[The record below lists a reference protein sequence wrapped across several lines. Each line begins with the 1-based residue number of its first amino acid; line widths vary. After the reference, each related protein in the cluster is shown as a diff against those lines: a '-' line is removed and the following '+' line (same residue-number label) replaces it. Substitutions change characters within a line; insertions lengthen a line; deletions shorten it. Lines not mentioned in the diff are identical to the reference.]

1 MYKLIKN
8 NQVDI
13 SFNKCGMTMASND
26 NINGGIQLVTDVID
40 FKMLKEKYL
49 VSGLSPAHPLRLHN

>member
-1 MYKLIKN
+1 
-8 NQVDI
+8 
-13 SFNKCGMTMASND
+13 MTMASND

-49 VSGLSPAHPLRLHN
+49 VSGLLPAHTIRLHN